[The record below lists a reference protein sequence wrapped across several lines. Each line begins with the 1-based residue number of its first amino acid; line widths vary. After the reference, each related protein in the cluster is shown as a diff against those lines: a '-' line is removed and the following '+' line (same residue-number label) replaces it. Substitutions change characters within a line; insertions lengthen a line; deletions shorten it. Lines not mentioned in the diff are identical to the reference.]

1 MYITFRHNN
10 VEFINYDI
18 NSKEF
23 IDLEIPES
31 VKATAIQKANFD
43 LVTKKRQAAYKAES
57 DPLYMEAQFD
67 GTPESHQKW
76 QDKVAEI
83 KARYP
88 LPQSTAE
95 NA

>member
-1 MYITFRHNN
+1 MKASFRVSNKRYINFDITSD
-10 VEFINYDI
+10 EFEALDI
-18 NSKEF
+18 NEDKKAD
-23 IDLEIPES
+23 IIKNAQNES
-31 VKATAIQKANFD
+31 TIV
-43 LVTKKRQAAYKAES
+43 KRQAAYKAES

-67 GTPESHQKW
+67 GTPESLQVW

-88 LPQSTAE
+88 LPE

>member
-1 MYITFRHNN
+1 MFTYIYKGKSQNNTNIQFMQNLGMGQEQIDSVLNQQKFELSQN
-10 VEFINYDI
+10 VE
-18 NSKEF
+18 
-23 IDLEIPES
+23 
-31 VKATAIQKANFD
+31 
-43 LVTKKRQAAYKAES
+43 KRQAAYKAES
-57 DPLYMEAQFD
+57 DSLFMESQFD

-88 LPQSTAE
+88 LPANTAE

>member
-1 MYITFRHNN
+1 MFTYIYKGVSHRNTSAEYMKNLGM
-10 VEFINYDI
+10 DQGQ
-18 NSKEF
+18 
-23 IDLEIPES
+23 IDS
-31 VKATAIQKANFD
+31 VLNQQQFELTQNIA
-43 LVTKKRQAAYKAES
+43 KRQASYKAES

-67 GTPESHQKW
+67 GTPESHQNW

-88 LPQSTAE
+88 LPVNTAE

>member
-1 MYITFRHNN
+1 MQSLGMDQEQI
-10 VEFINYDI
+10 
-18 NSKEF
+18 
-23 IDLEIPES
+23 ES
-31 VKATAIQKANFD
+31 VLNQQQFELSQN
-43 LVTKKRQAAYKAES
+43 LEKRQAAYKAES

-67 GTPESHQKW
+67 DTPETLQKW
-76 QDKVAEI
+76 RDKVAEI